1 MLFSLDKKSIMPKIS
16 PFQAHGDIMKLL
28 YSFTVCALLLLAGCA
43 HEATK
48 SPAPVSPDNNDL
60 MIGNRG
66 SAQSASSTPATND
79 NTPLSAEN
87 LAQRKMSLNIYEQKL
102 NAYKAQLDTTREQLA
117 AQAQQLK
124 EKEQDLNR
132 REALLKQNG
141 HKKAV
146 AKNTAPANTQNT
158 ANVSAQAET
167 NAENTP
173 AAVTNAT
180 NNNQELSEMLHK
192 LQNGTYNKTSSQ

>member
-1 MLFSLDKKSIMPKIS
+1 
-16 PFQAHGDIMKLL
+16 MKLL

-43 HEATK
+43 HEAAK
-48 SPAPVSPDNNDL
+48 PAPVSPDNNDL
-60 MIGNRG
+60 MIGNRSEAQLSS
-66 SAQSASSTPATND
+66 SAITSSTND
-79 NTPLSAEN
+79 KTPLTAED

-117 AQAQQLK
+117 TQAQQLK
-124 EKEQDLNR
+124 EKEQDLNK

-146 AKNTAPANTQNT
+146 AKNTAPATNQNT
-158 ANVSAQAET
+158 ANVSAQPET